1 MKKLFLLLAM
11 AGIMVACGGNDE
23 KKDEKG
29 GAATVENKDEKGGAA
44 TVENKEKKGGAAT
57 VKNMATT
64 LDKLAASLEDD
75 TPDNFIKI
83 YKEMDKA
90 YENASEADKK
100 AMVKARKDW
109 ANKNPEKFENIEKAI
124 NILMEEGLL

>member
-29 GAATVENKDEKGGAA
+29 GAATVENMD
-44 TVENKEKKGGAAT
+44 
-57 VKNMATT
+57 TT

-100 AMVKARKDW
+100 ALTKAREDW
-109 ANKNPEKFENIEKAI
+109 AKKNPEKFENIGQAI
-124 NILMEEGLL
+124 NFLMEEGLL